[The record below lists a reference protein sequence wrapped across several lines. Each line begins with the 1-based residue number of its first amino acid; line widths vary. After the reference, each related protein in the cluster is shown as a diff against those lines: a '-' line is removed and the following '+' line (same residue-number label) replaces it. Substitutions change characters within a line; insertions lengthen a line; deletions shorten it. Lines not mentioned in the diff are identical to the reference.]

1 MENIKQLKTIPEKLL
16 KADNVSYVVID
27 GMRLDKRMMIGKA
40 KKDALTLMQYR
51 EYLKDDAVEELLY
64 IISL

>member
-1 MENIKQLKTIPEKLL
+1 MENIKQLKRIPEKLL

-27 GMRLDKRMMIGKA
+27 GMRFEKKMMIGKA
-40 KKDALTLMQYR
+40 KRDAFTLMQYR